1 MTIWMSYQ
9 KNNDVHVHV
18 SVFQYIQIVFLSKYY
33 QRRLSRKAPVIMMK
47 RFSRNPL
54 NVHVQP
60 MIVPLYNDIYNV
72 FGIHDIFQLKHNN
85 KCLLTDFSDKD
96 SHNVRPSESYN
107 MLRFKSNLTVL
118 VSVKVYGNFLKFSKG
133 HFKILLK
140 SYVTRLLSRHE
151 TIYIRQLFTFCPFCQ
166 CNHAMHPEEQ
176 ALNIGQNQFQL
187 CLTFTRRP

>member
-1 MTIWMSYQ
+1 
-9 KNNDVHVHV
+9 
-18 SVFQYIQIVFLSKYY
+18 
-33 QRRLSRKAPVIMMK
+33 
-47 RFSRNPL
+47 
-54 NVHVQP
+54 
-60 MIVPLYNDIYNV
+60 MIFPLYNDIYNV

-151 TIYIRQLFTFCPFCQ
+151 TIYIRRLFTFCLSVSMLS
-166 CNHAMHPEEQ
+166 CNAS
-176 ALNIGQNQFQL
+176 
-187 CLTFTRRP
+187 RRTSVKKWIESVSVFPNFYTKARML